1 MWRIKLNYVAR
12 NELLQQ
18 CYKSICIS
26 SFFNTIQMHEQILQQ
41 KSYKMFLFPQD
52 DRIDKIENFLSR
64 ARLG

>member
-1 MWRIKLNYVAR
+1 
-12 NELLQQ
+12 
-18 CYKSICIS
+18 
-26 SFFNTIQMHEQILQQ
+26 MHEQILQQ